1 VLRQD
6 YILREIERTV
16 EFCLRAAGFKKP
28 DIISD
33 LQQFLEEHCEQLTGI
48 PLQTLLETEAQKLVA
63 LLYHPGTARLP
74 QLISSGAWLCEAADL
89 SLLAGRQSEARRL
102 FHEGVQILAF
112 IASQHG
118 EDDGFSLLRE
128 HLETLQR
135 RLPDY
140 HFGTDETRRIHDLLI
155 AGSPPEPDRPVSPS

>member
-1 VLRQD
+1 MLRQD

-16 EFCLRAAGFKKP
+16 EFCLRAAGLKKP

-33 LQQFLEEHCEQLTGI
+33 LQQFLEEHCELLTGI
-48 PLQTLLETEAQKLVA
+48 PLRTLLETEAQKLVA

-74 QLISSGAWLCEAADL
+74 QLASSGAWLCEAADL
-89 SLLAGRQSEARRL
+89 SLLSGRPGEARRL

-112 IASQHG
+112 MASQHG
-118 EDDGFSLLRE
+118 EENGFSPLRD
-128 HLETLQR
+128 HLETLQK

-140 HFGTDETRRIHDLLI
+140 QFEPIENSRIHDLLV
-155 AGSPPEPDRPVSPS
+155 AGRTPRTK